1 MSVRNGAQLACVINS
16 SYAVESKGYA
26 FDFNPLLTAELTGD
40 VFSVT
45 FAKVIETF
53 ISAEFFLNTIEEEEE

>member
-1 MSVRNGAQLACVINS
+1 MRNGAQLSCAINN
-16 SYAVESKGYA
+16 SYAVESKGCA
-26 FDFNPLLTAELTGD
+26 FDFNPLLTAKLTGD

>member
-1 MSVRNGAQLACVINS
+1 MCDKQQLCC
-16 SYAVESKGYA
+16 ESKGCA
-26 FDFNPLLTAELTGD
+26 FDFNPELTAQLAGN

-53 ISAEFFLNTIEEEEE
+53 ISAEFLLNTIEEKEE

>member
-1 MSVRNGAQLACVINS
+1 MLQRIKALHLTST
-16 SYAVESKGYA
+16 
-26 FDFNPLLTAELTGD
+26 PLLTAELPGN

-53 ISAEFFLNTIEEEEE
+53 ISAEFLLNTIEEEE